1 MRYNAIV
8 KKNCKSGGPR
18 VSNKDRKGGFAVI
31 SVLVILLILTF
42 LSAIIMDLALNAHST
57 TMEMIENKK
66 LYNAAQSGAEWGVAM
81 LVANRDDLDD
91 DVKDGISGIVF
102 NPDPDIPSD
111 LNPIRAT
118 VNGGTYL
125 DSTQP
130 ASSMFG
136 TGITVRVDILDC
148 NYDPP
153 TNYHSLLPPVK
164 LPDTGGGGGTP
175 GGLSQIG
182 SSGYLDPNRNIS
194 FGSGGGTMRYF
205 VVRSKAQ
212 ISGGREVAVE
222 TMVVVTE

>member
-1 MRYNAIV
+1 MRYNTTV

-18 VSNKDRKGGFAVI
+18 VSNKDRRGGFAVI

-91 DVKDGISGIVF
+91 DVKDGISGISF
-102 NPDPDIPSD
+102 SPTNPVHI
-111 LNPIRAT
+111 NAIRAT

-136 TGITVRVDILDC
+136 TGITVEVDILDC
-148 NYDPP
+148 NYEPP

-212 ISGGREVAVE
+212 VSGGREVAVE

>member
-1 MRYNAIV
+1 MRYNATV
-8 KKNCKSGGPR
+8 KKKCESGGPR

-66 LYNAAQSGAEWGVAM
+66 LYNAAQSGAEWGIAM

-91 DVKDGISGIVF
+91 DVKDGISGISF
-102 NPDPDIPSD
+102 SPTNPVHI
-111 LNPIRAT
+111 NAIRAT

-136 TGITVRVDILDC
+136 TGITVEVDILDC
-148 NYDPP
+148 NYEPP

-164 LPDTGGGGGTP
+164 LPASSGGEGGGGGPSGIPP
-175 GGLSQIG
+175 GTSAIIDPSRVLGLG
-182 SSGYLDPNRNIS
+182 
-194 FGSGGGTMRYF
+194 GGGTQTLAF
-205 VVRSKAQ
+205 VVRSTASMAGK
-212 ISGGREVAVE
+212 STTVE
-222 TMVVVTE
+222 TMVEIQR